1 MCLKCDRLY
10 FMKIEFIDTDIGEKI
25 IKDLKRFGWRLIDEY
40 PMVFD
45 KGIDY
50 DFYTLERENLE
61 MKFEWTNWFEWEVSG
76 SDESLVE
83 ISERYKLE
91 IKT

>member
-1 MCLKCDRLY
+1 
-10 FMKIEFIDTDIGEKI
+10 MKIEFIDTDIGEKI
-25 IKDLKRFGWRLIDEY
+25 IKDLKRSGWRLIDEY